1 MQVTPQESES
11 EQGNDDHEVVVNGDD
26 YEVCYRGDEE
36 LDDSEGP

>member
-11 EQGNDDHEVVVNGDD
+11 EQGNDDDEVVVNGDN

-36 LDDSEGP
+36 LDDWEGP